1 MLVLTRQTNESIMI
15 GDQIELMV
23 VEIRGDKVRIGIN
36 APVDIPVYR
45 KEVYNAIQRENIE
58 AAKMPAGDLRKV
70 EELLRESVENKEK
83 KNSEGREKRG
93 N

>member
-15 GDQIELMV
+15 GDLIELMV

-45 KEVYNAIQRENIE
+45 KEIYNAIQQENIE
-58 AAKMPAGDLRKV
+58 AAKMPARDLREV
-70 EELLRESVENKEK
+70 EEMLREGLKEAENEPD
-83 KNSEGREKRG
+83 SP
-93 N
+93 